1 MAARSGMMCGMEDI
15 PPGGRSGAWA
25 HGAAFPFPAPA
36 KAERV
41 EFTDEQKRE
50 VASAMH
56 EAEVAV
62 LRAIARSASHA
73 DTNYAARTTVR
84 LTHALATLRV
94 AAGQAQ
100 ARSPFFPGPPPWAMG
115 PEGPEE
121 FGEP

>member
-1 MAARSGMMCGMEDI
+1 MEEM
-15 PPGGRSGAWA
+15 PPGGRFGPWGPGGS
-25 HGAAFPFPAPA
+25 FPFGGAA

-50 VASAMH
+50 VASALH
-56 EAEVAV
+56 AAEVAI
-62 LRAIARSASHA
+62 LQAIARSASHA
-73 DTNYAARTTVR
+73 DSNYAARTTAR

-100 ARSPFFPGPPPWAMG
+100 ARTPFFPGPPPWAMG
-115 PEGPEE
+115 PEGPED

>member
-1 MAARSGMMCGMEDI
+1 MEEI
-15 PPGGRSGAWA
+15 PPDGRSGPRVQ
-25 HGAAFPFPAPA
+25 GGGYYSSRTSA
-36 KAERV
+36 KAEPV

-50 VASAMH
+50 VASALH

-62 LRAIARSASHA
+62 LRAIARSANHD
-73 DTNYAARTTVR
+73 DTYYSARTTAR

-100 ARSPFFPGPPPWAMG
+100 APTPFFPDPPPWAIG
-115 PEGPEE
+115 PEGPED